1 MANLNSPPGN
11 VRRRSALRR
20 LASAGLVLAAPW
32 CVPHARAQT
41 SDQPPI
47 ERQVKAAYLY
57 KFGSYVEWPERAFP
71 GPDSPIRIGVIGADA
86 LADELAQMV
95 GGRTVNGRP
104 LVVRKL
110 RREDSVAGLNIL
122 FVGHSNN
129 ARLGE
134 ILAATKGQPMLT
146 VTESDDGIAA
156 GSMINFVVVDGK
168 VRFEAAPK
176 AAVMNNLNISARL
189 LAAAYKVAQGAS

>member
-1 MANLNSPPGN
+1 MAKLTSPMMN
-11 VRRRSALRR
+11 MRRRWALRR
-20 LASAGLVLAAPW
+20 LASAGLAIAASFCLPLSL
-32 CVPHARAQT
+32 AQT
-41 SDQPPI
+41 VDRPDI

-95 GGRTVNGRP
+95 ASRTINGRP
-104 LVVRKL
+104 VVVRKL
-110 RREDSVAGLNIL
+110 RREDPVTGLNIL
-122 FVGHSNN
+122 FVGRSNN
-129 ARLGE
+129 ARLAE
-134 ILAATKGQPMLT
+134 ILATTKGQPMLT
-146 VTESDDGIAA
+146 VTESEEGIAA
-156 GSMINFVVVDGK
+156 GSMINFIVVDGK

-176 AAVMNNLNISARL
+176 AAGMSNLNISARL